1 MILIWT
7 LNIKY
12 LYENYLRIVVL
23 MPVKR
28 KPYTSQEFAT
38 VINRKSN

>member
-7 LNIKY
+7 FIKY

-28 KPYTSQEFAT
+28 KLFTNQEFAT
-38 VINRKSN
+38 VVNRKSN

>member
-7 LNIKY
+7 FIKY